1 MDSQTIRNALGKLQA
16 EPGSKEAWESLQSS
30 VQQEGGD
37 LSSDELARLLDAA
50 REKHAERGEWIAA
63 GKLLQLAIAEAQGT
77 GRETNLVREQAKLL
91 AEQLYDEDGA
101 AVANL
106 RVLELAP
113 GDPEATKQ
121 LEEQVERRSRYAELR
136 ASYASEAEGA
146 SDEAYK
152 SAMLMRAAE
161 LDVRFGNDDAA
172 FESAVDLLEQ
182 AVRLDPTNEPASRL
196 LEHLYRQKGRHEDV
210 AGVLERLADRGETG
224 PARISAGVRLARTY
238 AQDLGDKER
247 AARAYNNVLRD
258 GPEHAEAKQFL
269 SDLYSSSERWAEL
282 VALYEREVKAKGSS
296 DAARVGDML
305 QIAMLHWKKLE
316 KPADAEPWF
325 ERIRKVEP
333 ANPGMLNFFREYCA
347 SLNDDTRLMEILQ
360 AAARALPEGS
370 KERTRLSSQLGK
382 MAEGQENAQKA
393 VEQYKS
399 VLRQDPDN
407 VEARDAL
414 KRLYK
419 QTQGYNALVE
429 LLRQEL
435 ERLPNEKYQERLSVL
450 REVATVYRQYIKSD
464 TALLSVLGQIVQ
476 LDDKLDEQDVVEMR
490 ELVTL
495 YEKLGRHRDLIT
507 NQMKLAEITP
517 DVEEKKELYR
527 AAARR
532 WLDQFSNA
540 QNATEAYAALLK
552 VAPDDREAHER
563 LEELYRKRR
572 AWAPLY
578 ELYAADLKNA
588 EGAKQLPLLR
598 EMAALAAERLNRPV
612 DAIALYQRTLDLD
625 PTRADVLDALE
636 KLAERSRDF
645 PTLASALERRVELEG
660 EVAGKLAALQKLG
673 TVYAD
678 QLQDQERAVRTWR
691 RVLELSPGHARALR
705 VLREAYL
712 SSSDFD
718 ALEELYGSQSDW
730 EGLSEVLS
738 NAADRAKD
746 SAGKIALSYRAA
758 RIYEE
763 KLSQP
768 ERAFRSYDRILAAD
782 PGDTRAA
789 RALLPLYE
797 KDEKWARLTPL
808 YELLLDKA
816 ETEAEKL
823 DLLERLVD
831 VSGRRLSDRKAAATY
846 ARRAYELSPDNP
858 RALQLLEETSRA
870 AGAWDAFVAVLEAR
884 LTSVAAEQTES
895 PPAVAPKAE
904 ATPAP
909 APAPKKGKRGK
920 KKTEQNVDSSIAASA
935 EPLPK
940 PPVDATRR
948 LLELKL
954 SRVYAEELS
963 RTDDAVLVYKR
974 MLERDPADAE
984 AASELETILRRHDRR
999 DDLRWLLELR
1009 VTNASGSDERLRL
1022 LGEWATLEE
1031 AVFEAPDRAIAL
1043 YRRMLEISGTD
1054 ERALS
1059 SLPRLLLAAGD
1070 AEGAARIIA
1079 QHRDAAA
1086 GEARA
1091 ERDVELA
1098 ELYLERLNRPTEALE
1113 SAIAA
1118 LSSEAQTA
1126 RAVSVLERL
1135 VNVPEARAR
1144 AADVLAQRYAS
1155 GGDAR
1160 REASALA
1167 VLLEQVQDPAERLAL
1182 YGRLADVN
1190 EHKLGAFGS
1199 ALDVMLAA
1207 VREFPS
1213 NLALWERADALSGS
1227 AGRPTDLAEAL
1238 REVLRGKLDT
1248 ALDSELSERAARLHE
1263 DKLGDPIGATPY
1275 LERVLMLSPSNEAAF
1290 QRLKDILT
1298 AAERWSDLEAL
1309 YDRAS
1314 RATEDLERRVEM
1326 LVEVALI
1333 CEEIIED
1340 PAKATGYYERILEI
1354 DPLHDAAV
1362 RALDRLYLK
1371 QGKSRELSALL
1382 ERRLENAAGDEAFE
1396 LKLRLAKLQLDQLQ
1410 PDKAMGHVEDVL
1422 RERISDYEA
1431 RELAE
1436 RMLSI
1441 GELRPRAA
1449 RALETVYEARDE
1461 VRDLVRVLA
1470 IRLES
1475 LDTAET
1481 ADERRELLR
1490 RIAMLRDDRLHDDQ
1504 GALDALAEL
1513 VPMDPLDTEARGR
1526 LLEIGR
1532 RVSAHERVAEVLTR
1546 ATDRADTP
1554 ASKGEILTAVARI
1567 YEELL
1572 ADPTRAE
1579 ATYRRILKLDE
1590 ADAGLVLPAAKALE
1604 RLYVTANASEKL
1616 AEMLKLQVVHEQ
1628 DGATRRDLFGRLG
1641 TLSQSVL
1648 NDEAG
1653 AIAAWNARVEEN
1665 PDDAEA
1671 LAALD
1676 RLYESAGRYREL
1688 VNVLQRRRDGS
1699 NDAELRRSLMTREAE
1714 TLWKKLDS
1722 VAEAID
1728 AYNALV
1734 VEFGPSRDSLTALEA
1749 LFASA
1754 RRYEELAETLERH
1767 LSLCDTDDER
1777 LAILAQLGDIK
1788 REHLADE
1795 PGALEVYRRALSL
1808 RTTHEASRAA
1818 LAKMLES
1825 PEKVTRREAALILKP
1840 IFEAEGDNERLL
1852 VTLLIEVDTTE
1863 DPIEKLNGL
1872 EAAMKVAEGKLGD
1885 PQRAFGLAERAVR
1898 SAVGHSDLVPWFTHL
1913 ERLAAATSRQ
1923 AEYVKLLCDVVPE
1936 IFDGDVQLIVTL
1948 KIADL
1953 ARHELA
1959 DRELARTYYKKALE
1973 LRSEDRRALTALESL
1988 YEEGGDARSLLEIL
2002 ERRTEI
2008 AENDEERKSLLFR
2021 RAKLLSEALSER
2033 RRAIE
2038 VYETILDIALERE
2051 ALSALEALYTSE
2063 SMWGELVA
2071 LYERQLDAKLGDG
2084 AALHVAIARVAARH
2098 QHNIGRAFDELESAL
2113 SAERQHEGAIAELE
2127 RLVVEAPDAQE
2138 RARAA
2143 ALLEPV
2149 YLLRADF
2156 GKVMNTI
2163 VARLE
2168 ASGDP
2173 DERRDLLTR
2182 LAKLYEEQK
2191 EDYRAALDTVARLLS
2206 EDPSNA
2212 STISELERLAKVAS
2226 AERRL
2231 AEIYAEELKKIETD
2245 DEASV
2250 KLARRTGELFRDL
2263 NENEQAL
2270 VFFRRALAFEPESK
2284 PLFSA
2289 VDALLDKGGRAEE
2302 RVELYRQGL
2311 EHRFEPAERLAL
2323 LHTMAQLQKGSLARP
2338 DDAIETYRQALDVQD
2353 DDAVSLDALTE
2364 LYRERSRWED
2374 LAELHLRRAESAR
2387 SPEQAAQYRLAL
2399 ARLHQE
2405 QGQVDR
2411 AIDQL
2416 EEIVNA
2422 LPRQQEAIT
2431 ALEQL
2436 RKTPPY
2442 TQRVVDILRP
2452 LYESLDD
2459 WRRQIHL
2466 NEDRYQLAVEATDKV
2481 QVLRETA
2488 ELWEKRGDD
2497 LGRARRALEAG
2508 VKLDPDDADT
2518 RAEYERLVEKTA
2530 AWDALAAA
2538 YEAVLEEQPDL
2549 RDKREILAKLA
2560 EVHNARRDDPRKAL
2574 SAYERLFAVDES
2586 EIEPLNKME
2595 SLATLLSDWPVLVRV
2610 LTSKAELLPND
2621 EERASV
2627 WRRVAEAKRDMLDDA
2642 PGAVAGYEKALELD
2656 PESAFTVDCL
2666 IDLYE
2671 ARGDASRLVELYQ
2684 RRVELTQDDDDLKY
2698 TLLVSAAAC
2707 YDKQLNDRRK
2717 AIEVLEQALAV
2728 RPGDSGVLG
2737 SLNRLYR
2744 AESMWPELLESL
2756 KLQASAAETA
2766 PERAEIRKEIGSILA
2781 SKLESY
2787 EDALDAYRL
2796 ALDEAPTDSE
2806 LVAAVRDIGGRHEDL
2821 RQTVAEI
2828 LVPVLERSGRSAE
2841 LVDVL
2846 ELRLTIETEPT
2857 DRVHTLRTIARV
2869 LEANLGKQ
2877 SEAES
2882 ALLRAISERP
2892 DDPELHTELERL
2904 SRATDGF
2911 GRYADALSDRAG
2923 STFDPDVA
2931 RELYVR
2937 LGRVAELELKDDRRA
2952 VNAYKRAVE
2961 QAGDQADLL
2970 EALDRLHSRLG
2981 EHEAVA
2987 EVLER
2992 LVSVESSDDRQA
3004 DLYFRLA
3011 QLQIEKF
3018 EEPGRG
3024 LGSLRMALER
3034 APNHDPAVSELEKL
3048 VDDADLFEEV
3058 SEILESVYRARGMT
3072 DRLAKLYEK
3081 RVGFADSVEARID
3094 MRRNLARVLEEEGKD
3109 PRAAQRV
3116 IELGLAEA
3124 PEDSALLEEIERLAP
3139 ITGEWDKACQALA
3152 GAISQKTDL
3161 SPEVGVELSMRLAGW
3176 FRDKAFDNASAESA
3190 LERALDFDPSSD
3202 DVLLAIEQLQRAPGR
3217 ELDLFA
3223 TLRRRAKLQVDETRR
3238 EELYRQAKALAEGS
3252 GDAAAAES
3260 VLRELLA
3267 QDDTNLWA
3275 LGELR
3280 KLREAAGDFP
3290 ETFKLTVRQAELSA
3304 DASTVR
3310 ALRRRAAEIARDEL
3324 RDIAKATELFEQ
3336 LFEDDPSDRDAAAA
3350 LRTLYPMAEAHQELG
3365 RLLERLIDMAESPAA
3380 RTTLRLEL
3388 SRLNRDKFQSL
3399 DTSIELLRA
3408 ILEEEPGQGEAVVTL
3423 SELYEKT
3430 QRDEELAELLSTQ
3443 IGAARDRGDTTS
3455 ELRFQVRLGEVYDS
3469 RLGDRGRAIETYRG
3483 VLERDANHPGALDA
3497 LARLYKAQD
3506 DTAAAAEI
3514 ISRLLEMASGPAAVA
3529 LAVELGEAE
3538 QKLGDA
3544 DKAARAFER
3553 GLVHDEQSSE
3563 LRERLRTLYQ
3573 AEKQWEKLSALLARD
3588 AELSGTPQEAV
3599 KLLQRA
3605 ARIMSQER
3613 DDHVVAAELLERASK
3628 LKPDDREI
3636 LLELCDQYSASGRGK
3651 AAAEVLQ
3658 RIVDSFG
3665 TKRTKELGEIHRR
3678 LAAAYL
3684 ADNEVQKALEELDKA
3699 FRIEPGNVHVL
3710 TLLGSV
3716 AMQVGDHKKAQQ
3728 MYRALLLQK
3737 LDDATSPIKKSM
3749 VFFQLGQIHEKL
3761 DEKPKA
3767 VQMYERAVQTDGLE
3781 QAKARLAALKG

>member
-1 MDSQTIRNALGKLQA
+1 MDSQTIRTALGKLQA

-30 VQQEGGD
+30 VKQGGGD
-37 LSSDELARLLDAA
+37 LSPDDVARLLDAA
-50 REKHAERGEWIAA
+50 REKHAERGEWTAA
-63 GKLLQLAIAEAQGT
+63 ARLLELAIAGAEGTPREAG
-77 GRETNLVREQAKLL
+77 LVRDQAKLL
-91 AEQLYDEDGA
+91 SEQLFDEDGA
-101 AVANL
+101 AAAYL
-106 RVLELAP
+106 RLLELSPDDRDAS
-113 GDPEATKQ
+113 Q
-121 LEEQVERRSRYAELR
+121 RLEEQEDRRQRHVELR
-136 ASYASEAEGA
+136 ASYVSEADGA

-161 LDVRFGNDDAA
+161 MDVRFGSDDAA
-172 FESAVDLLEQ
+172 FEAAVDRLEQ
-182 AVRLDPTNEPASRL
+182 AVRLDPTNEAAGRL

-210 AGVLERLADRGETG
+210 AGVLERLSDRGETVLS
-224 PARISAGVRLARTY
+224 RVSAGVRLARTY

-258 GPEHAEAKQFL
+258 APDHAEAKEFL
-269 SDLYSSSERWAEL
+269 SDLYSSAERWADL
-282 VALYEREVKAKGSS
+282 VTLYEREVKAVTGG
-296 DAARVGDML
+296 DAERIGDML

-316 KPADAEPWF
+316 KGADAEPWF

-333 ANPGMLNFFREYCA
+333 ANPGMLSFFREYLA
-347 SLNDDTRLMEILQ
+347 SLSDDTRLMDILQ
-360 AAARALPEGS
+360 SAVRALPEGS
-370 KERTRLSSQLGK
+370 KDRTQLSSQLGK

-435 ERLPNEKYQERLSVL
+435 ERLPNEKYQERITVL

-476 LDDKLDEQDVVEMR
+476 LDDKLDEEDVVEMR
-490 ELVTL
+490 ELVAL
-495 YEKLGRHRDLIT
+495 YDKLGRHRDLIT

-517 DVEEKKELYR
+517 DIEEKKELYR
-527 AAARR
+527 SAARR
-532 WLDQFSNA
+532 WLEQFSNA
-540 QNATEAYAALLK
+540 QNATDAYAALLK
-552 VAPDDREAHER
+552 VAPDDREARER

-578 ELYAADLKNA
+578 ELYAADLKQA
-588 EGAKQLPLLR
+588 EGVKQLPLLR
-598 EMAALAAERLNRPV
+598 EMAALAAERLNRPA
-612 DAIALYQRTLDLD
+612 DAIQLYQQTLEID

-636 KLAERSRDF
+636 KLSERNRDF
-645 PTLASALERRVELEG
+645 ATLASALERRVELEADA
-660 EVAGKLAALQKLG
+660 AGKLAALQKLG
-673 TVYAD
+673 TVYAEHI
-678 QLQDQERAVRTWR
+678 QDADKAVRTWR
-691 RVLELSPGHARALR
+691 RVLELSPGHSRALR
-705 VLREAYL
+705 VLRESYL
-712 SSSDFD
+712 GTGDFD
-718 ALEELYGSQSDW
+718 ALEALYGSQNDW
-730 EGLSEVLS
+730 DGLSEVLS

-746 SAGKIALSYRAA
+746 NQSKIALSYRAA
-758 RIYEE
+758 RVYEE
-763 KLSQP
+763 KLNQP
-768 ERAFRSYDRILAAD
+768 ERAFRSYDRILTVD

-797 KDEKWARLTPL
+797 RDEKWARLTPL
-808 YELLLDKA
+808 YELLFEKA

-823 DLLERLVD
+823 ELLGRLVD
-831 VSGRRLSDRKAAATY
+831 VSGKRLGDRKAAAGY
-846 ARRAYELSPDNP
+846 ARKAYELSPDSP
-858 RALQLLEETSRA
+858 LSLELLEDTSRA
-870 AGAWDAFVAVLEAR
+870 AGAWEAFVDVLEAR
-884 LTSVAAEQTES
+884 LATVPVDATET
-895 PPAVAPKAE
+895 PPAVAAKGE
-904 ATPAP
+904 PAP
-909 APAPKKGKRGK
+909 GAGKKGKK
-920 KKTEQNVDSSIAASA
+920 KRKSEPSA
-935 EPLPK
+935 ETAGETATAK
-940 PPVDATRR
+940 PSADATRR
-948 LLELKL
+948 MLELKL
-954 SRVYAEELS
+954 SRVYSEELS
-963 RTDDAVLVYKR
+963 RTDDAVKVYKQ
-974 MLERDPADAE
+974 MLERDPSDVDA
-984 AASELETILRRHDRR
+984 ATELEAILRRHDRR

-1009 VTNASGSDERLRL
+1009 VVNAPSDEERLRL

-1031 AVFEAPDRAIAL
+1031 AVFESPDGAVAL
-1043 YRRMLEISGTD
+1043 YRRMLEISATD
-1054 ERALS
+1054 ERALG
-1059 SLPRLLLAAGD
+1059 SLPRLLMAAGD
-1070 AEGAARIIA
+1070 AAGSAQIIS
-1079 QHRDAAA
+1079 QHRDAAS
-1086 GEARA
+1086 GEVRA
-1091 ERDVELA
+1091 EREVELA
-1098 ELYLERLNRPTEALE
+1098 ELYLEKLDRPADALQ

-1118 LSSEAQTA
+1118 LTSEAQSA
-1126 RAVSVLERL
+1126 RAMSVLERL
-1135 VNVPEARAR
+1135 VNVPAVRGR

-1155 GGDAR
+1155 GGEAR
-1160 REASALA
+1160 REASALG
-1167 VLLEQVQDPAERLAL
+1167 VMLEQTKDSTERLAL

-1190 EHKLGAFGS
+1190 EHKLGAHGS

-1213 NLALWERADALSGS
+1213 ELSLWERADALSGS
-1227 AGRPTDLAEAL
+1227 AGRPTDLAEAM
-1238 REVLRGKLDT
+1238 REVLRAKLDPG
-1248 ALDSELSERAARLHE
+1248 LESDLSERAARLHE

-1275 LERVLMLSPSNEAAF
+1275 LERVLALSPSNEVAF

-1298 AAERWSDLEAL
+1298 AAERWSELEAL

-1314 RATEDLERRVEM
+1314 SATDDLARRIEM

-1340 PAKATGYYERILEI
+1340 AAKATSYYERILEI
-1354 DPLHDAAV
+1354 DPVHDAAI

-1371 QGKSRELSALL
+1371 QGKNRELSALL
-1382 ERRLENAAGDEAFE
+1382 ERRLETAVGDEAFE
-1396 LKLRLAKLQLDQLQ
+1396 LKLRLAKLQLDLLQ

-1422 RERISDYEA
+1422 RERVGDYEA

-1436 RMLSI
+1436 RMLAI

-1470 IRLES
+1470 IRIES
-1475 LDTAET
+1475 LTTPEV

-1513 VPMDPLDTEARGR
+1513 VPMDPLDADARTR

-1532 RVSAHERVAEVLTR
+1532 RVSAHERVADVLAKSAEKANT
-1546 ATDRADTP
+1546 AVA
-1554 ASKGEILTAVARI
+1554 KGEILTAVARI
-1567 YEELL
+1567 YEDLL
-1572 ADPTRAE
+1572 ADPARAE
-1579 ATYRRILKLDE
+1579 STYRLILKLDE
-1590 ADAGLVLPAAKALE
+1590 NDAELVLPAAKALE
-1604 RLYVTANASEKL
+1604 RIYVASSESMKL
-1616 AEMLKLQVVHEQ
+1616 AEMLRLQVHHEQ
-1628 DGATRRDLFGRLG
+1628 DGAIRRELFGRLG

-1653 AIAAWNARVEEN
+1653 AIAAWRSRVEES

-1688 VNVLQRRRDGS
+1688 VSVLQRRRDGS
-1699 NDAELRRSLMTREAE
+1699 ADAELRRSLMTREAE

-1722 VAEAID
+1722 VPEAID
-1728 AYNALV
+1728 AYQALV
-1734 VEFGPSRDSLTALEA
+1734 AEFGPSRDSLTALEA
-1749 LFASA
+1749 LFGSA
-1754 RRYEELAETLERH
+1754 RRWEELSDTYERH
-1767 LSLCDTDDER
+1767 LDLCDTDDER
-1777 LAILAQLGDIK
+1777 LEILAKLGDIK
-1788 REHLADE
+1788 REHLADDN
-1795 PGALEVYRRALSL
+1795 GAIEIYRRALSL
-1808 RTTHEASRAA
+1808 RTTHDASRAA
-1818 LAKMLES
+1818 LGKLLEA
-1825 PEKVTRREAALILKP
+1825 PDNATRREAALILKP
-1840 IFEAEGDNERLL
+1840 IFQAEGNNERLL
-1852 VTLLIEVDTTE
+1852 TTQLIEVDTTE
-1863 DPIEKLNGL
+1863 DPMEKLNGL
-1872 EAAMKVAEGKLGD
+1872 EAAMRVAEGPLSD
-1885 PQRAFGLAERAVR
+1885 PERAFGLAERAVR

-1913 ERLAAATSRQ
+1913 ERLASATSRQ

-1953 ARHELA
+1953 ARHKLA

-1973 LRSEDRRALTALESL
+1973 LRSEDKQALTALESL
-1988 YEEGGDARSLLEIL
+1988 YEEGGDARNLLEIL
-2002 ERRTEI
+2002 ERRTEV

-2021 RAKLLSEALSER
+2021 RAKLLSEALAER

-2038 VYETILDIALERE
+2038 VYETILDITLEKAALT
-2051 ALSALEALYTSE
+2051 ALEALYTAE
-2063 SMWGELVA
+2063 SMWVELVG
-2071 LYERQLDAKLGDG
+2071 LYERQLDAKLGEP
-2084 AALHVAIARVAARH
+2084 AALHVAIARVASRH
-2098 QHNIGRAFDELESAL
+2098 QNNIGRAFDELESAL

-2127 RLVVEAPDAQE
+2127 RLVNDAPDPVE

-2163 VARLE
+2163 RARLE

-2173 DERRDLLTR
+2173 DERRELLTR

-2191 EDYRAALDTVARLLS
+2191 EDYRAALDTVARLLA
-2206 EDPSNA
+2206 EDPSDA
-2212 STISELERLAKVAS
+2212 GTISELERLAKVAS

-2231 AEIYAEELKKIETD
+2231 AEIYAGELKKIEND

-2263 NENEQAL
+2263 NEADEAL

-2284 PLFSA
+2284 SLFGS
-2289 VDALLDKGGRAEE
+2289 VDQLLEKASRAEE

-2311 EHRFEPAERLAL
+2311 EHRFEPAERLGL
-2323 LHTMAQLQKGSLARP
+2323 LHTMAGLQKGSLAKP
-2338 DDAIETYRQALDVQD
+2338 DDAIETYRQALEVQD

-2364 LYRERSRWED
+2364 LYRQRSRWDD
-2374 LAELHLRRAESAR
+2374 LAELYLRRAESAPV
-2387 SPEQAAQYRLAL
+2387 PEQAAQYRLAL
-2399 ARLHQE
+2399 AKLHQE
-2405 QGQVDR
+2405 QGQTER

-2416 EEIVNA
+2416 QEIVTG

-2436 RKTPPY
+2436 RKIPEY
-2442 TQRVVDILRP
+2442 TERVVDILRP

-2459 WRRQIHL
+2459 WRRQIQL
-2466 NEDRYQLAVEATDKV
+2466 NEDRYQLAQDTADKV
-2481 QVLRETA
+2481 RVLRETA

-2497 LGRARRALEAG
+2497 FSRARRALEAA

-2518 RAEYERLVEKTA
+2518 RAEYERLCEKTL
-2530 AWDALAAA
+2530 AWDALAEA
-2538 YEAVLEEQPDL
+2538 YEAVLEEFPDV
-2549 RDKREILAKLA
+2549 RDKREILATLA
-2560 EVHNARRDDPRKAL
+2560 KVHNARRDDPRKAL
-2574 SAYERLFAVDES
+2574 SAYERLFAADES
-2586 EIEPLNKME
+2586 DIEPLNKME

-2610 LTSKAELLPND
+2610 LTAKADLLPND

-2642 PGAVAGYEKALELD
+2642 TGAVAGYEKALELD

-2666 IDLYE
+2666 IELYE
-2671 ARGDASRLVELYQ
+2671 SKGDAARLVELYQ

-2698 TLLVSAAAC
+2698 TLLLSAAAC

-2717 AIEVLEQALAV
+2717 AIEVLEQALLV
-2728 RPGDSGVLG
+2728 RPGDNGVLG

-2744 AESMWPELLESL
+2744 AESMWAELLESL
-2756 KLQASAAETA
+2756 KLQASAAETPA
-2766 PERAEIRKEIGSILA
+2766 ERAQIRKETGNVLA
-2781 SKLESY
+2781 TKLESF
-2787 EDALDAYRL
+2787 EDALDSYRL
-2796 ALDEAPTDSE
+2796 ALEEAPTDGE
-2806 LVAAVRDIGGRHEDL
+2806 LVTAVREIGSGHEDL
-2821 RQTVAEI
+2821 RGSVAQI
-2828 LVPVLERSGRSAE
+2828 LVPVLEQSGRHAE
-2841 LVDVL
+2841 LCDVL

-2857 DRVHTLRTIARV
+2857 SRVQTLRTIARV
-2869 LEANLGKQ
+2869 METNLGKQ
-2877 SEAES
+2877 GDAES

-2892 DDPELHTELERL
+2892 DDMELHTELERL
-2904 SRATDGF
+2904 SRATSGF
-2911 GRYADALSDRAG
+2911 ARYADALSDRAG
-2923 STFDPDVA
+2923 STFDPEVA

-2937 LGRVAELELKDDRRA
+2937 LGRIAEVELKDEARA
-2952 VNAYKRAVE
+2952 VSAYKRAVE
-2961 QAGDQADLL
+2961 QAGDQPELL
-2970 EALDRLHSRLG
+2970 DALDRLHSRLG

-2987 EVLER
+2987 EILER
-2992 LVSVESSDDRQA
+2992 RVSVESSDERQA

-3011 QLQIEKF
+3011 QIQIDQFK
-3018 EEPGRG
+3018 EPARG
-3024 LGSLRMALER
+3024 LSSLRMALER
-3034 APNHDPAVSELEKL
+3034 VPAHEAAVTELEKL
-3048 VDDADLFEEV
+3048 IEHEELFEEV
-3058 SEILESVYRARGMT
+3058 SEILESVYRTRGLT

-3124 PEDSALLEEIERLAP
+3124 PEDSALLEEIERLSP

-3152 GAISQKTDL
+3152 SAIALKNDMT
-3161 SPEVGVELSMRLAGW
+3161 PESGVALSMRLAGW
-3176 FRDKAFDNASAESA
+3176 FKDKAFDNASAESA
-3190 LERALDFDPSSD
+3190 LKRALDFDPSSD
-3202 DVLLAIEQLQRAPGR
+3202 DVLLGIEQLQGGPGR
-3217 ELDLFA
+3217 EADLFG
-3223 TLRRRAKLQVDETRR
+3223 TVRRRAKLQVDESRR
-3238 EELYRQAKALAEGS
+3238 EELYRQAKGLAEAS
-3252 GDAAAAES
+3252 GDLAAAEA

-3267 QDDTNLWA
+3267 LDDTNLWA
-3275 LGELR
+3275 LSELC
-3280 KLREAAGDFP
+3280 KLREAAGDFA

-3304 DASTVR
+3304 DASSVR
-3310 ALRRRAAEIARDEL
+3310 GFRRRAAEIARDKL
-3324 RDIAKATELFEQ
+3324 SDVAKATELFEQ

-3350 LRTLYPMAEAHQELG
+3350 LRALYPTANRHQELG
-3365 RLLERLIDMAESPAA
+3365 RLLERLIDMAESAAA

-3388 SRLNRDKFQSL
+3388 SQLNRDNFKSL
-3399 DTSIELLRA
+3399 DTAIDLLRA
-3408 ILEEEPGQGEAVVTL
+3408 ILEEEPGQSEAVVAL

-3443 IGAARDRGDTTS
+3443 ISAAQSRGDTAS

-3483 VLERDANHPGALDA
+3483 VLERDPSHQGALEA
-3497 LARLYKAQD
+3497 LARLYKAQND
-3506 DTAAAAEI
+3506 LPAATDV
-3514 ISRLLEMASGPAAVA
+3514 ISKLLDMASGAPAVA
-3529 LAVELGEAE
+3529 LAIELGETE
-3538 QKLGDA
+3538 QKLGNA

-3553 GLVHDEQSSE
+3553 GLSHDEQGAD
-3563 LRERLRTLYQ
+3563 LRDRLRVLYQ
-3573 AEKQWEKLSALLARD
+3573 ASKEWEKLSGLLARD
-3588 AELSGTPQEAV
+3588 AELSTKPEDAV
-3599 KLLQRA
+3599 KILQKA
-3605 ARIMSQER
+3605 AQIQSKER
-3613 DDHVVAAELLERASK
+3613 GDHVAAAELLERASK
-3628 LKPDDREI
+3628 LKADDREI

-3684 ADNEVQKALEELDKA
+3684 ADGVVPKALEELDKA
-3699 FRIEPGNVHVL
+3699 FRIEPGNVQVL
-3710 TLLGSV
+3710 TMLGEV

-3737 LDDATSPIKKSM
+3737 LDEVNGPIKKSM
-3749 VFFQLGQIHEKL
+3749 VFFRLGQVHEQL

-3767 VQMYERAVQTDGLE
+3767 MQMYERAVQTDGLDE
-3781 QAKARLAALKG
+3781 AKQRLAALKG

>member
-1 MDSQTIRNALGKLQA
+1 MDSQTIRTALGKLQA
-16 EPGSKEAWESLQSS
+16 EPGSKQAWESLQAA
-30 VQQEGGD
+30 VKEEGGE
-37 LSSDELARLLDAA
+37 LSKEELARLLDAA
-50 REKHAERGEWIAA
+50 REKHAERGEWLAA
-63 GKLLQLAIAEAQGT
+63 GRLLELAVALAQGT
-77 GRETNLVREQAKLL
+77 PREAELVREQAKLL
-91 AEQLYDEDGA
+91 AEQLFDEDGS
-101 AVANL
+101 AVAYL
-106 RVLELAP
+106 RLLEIAP
-113 GDPEATKQ
+113 NDQEATKA
-121 LEEQVERRSRYAELR
+121 LAEQESRRQRHAELR
-136 ASYASEAEGA
+136 ASYLSEADGA

-161 LDVRFGNDDAA
+161 MDVRFGSDQAA
-172 FESAVDLLEQ
+172 FEAAVDRLEQ
-182 AVRLDPTNEPASRL
+182 AVRLDPTNEAASRL
-196 LEHLYRQKGRHEDV
+196 LEHLYRQKERYEDV
-210 AGVLERLADRGETG
+210 AGVLERLADRGESA
-224 PARISAGVRLARTY
+224 PARIAAGVRLARVY
-238 AQDLGDKER
+238 AQELGDTER
-247 AARAYNNVLRD
+247 AARAYNSVLRD
-258 GPEHAEAKQFL
+258 GPDHAEAKEFL
-269 SDLYSSSERWAEL
+269 SDLYSSAERWSDL
-282 VALYEREVKAKGSS
+282 VALYEREVKTKGSS
-296 DAARVGDML
+296 DAERIGDML

-333 ANPGMLNFFREYCA
+333 ANPGMLSFFREYCA
-347 SLNDDTRLMEILQ
+347 TLNDDTRLMEIVQ
-360 AAARALPEGS
+360 SAARALPEGS
-370 KERTRLSSQLGK
+370 KERTQLSSQLGK
-382 MAEGQENAQKA
+382 MAEGQANAQKA

-435 ERLPNEKYQERLSVL
+435 ERLPNEKYQERITVL

-490 ELVTL
+490 ELVSL
-495 YEKLGRHRDLIT
+495 YDKLGRHRDLIT

-532 WLDQFSNA
+532 WLEQFSNA

-552 VAPDDREAHER
+552 VAPEDREARER

-578 ELYAADLKNA
+578 ELYAADLKQA

-598 EMAALAAERLNRPV
+598 EMAALAAERLNRPA
-612 DAIALYQRTLDLD
+612 DAIALYQRTLEID

-636 KLAERSRDF
+636 KLAERSRDHA
-645 PTLASALERRVELEG
+645 TLASALERRVELEADA
-660 EVAGKLAALQKLG
+660 AGKLAALQKLG

-678 QLQDQERAVRTWR
+678 QLQNSEKAVGTWR
-691 RVLELSPGHARALR
+691 RVLALSPGHSRALR
-705 VLREAYL
+705 VLRESYL
-712 SSSDFD
+712 GAGDFD

-746 SAGKIALSYRAA
+746 NPSKIALSYRAA
-758 RIYEE
+758 RVYEE
-763 KLSQP
+763 KLNQP
-768 ERAFRSYDRILAAD
+768 ERAFRSYDRILTVD

-808 YELLLDKA
+808 YELLLEKSD
-816 ETEAEKL
+816 TEAEKL
-823 DLLERLVD
+823 ELLGRLVD
-831 VSGRRLSDRKAAATY
+831 VSGKRLGDRKAAAGY
-846 ARRAYELSPDNP
+846 ARKAYELSPDN
-858 RALQLLEETSRA
+858 ALSLELLEETSRA
-870 AGAWDAFVAVLEAR
+870 AGTWESFASVLEAR
-884 LTSVAAEQTES
+884 LASLSADVTDA
-895 PPAVAPKAE
+895 PPAVAAKDSSPVA
-904 ATPAP
+904 AP
-909 APAPKKGKRGK
+909 RKGKKGKRK
-920 KKTEQNVDSSIAASA
+920 AEAAEPTAAPEASPKSSA
-935 EPLPK
+935 ES
-940 PPVDATRR
+940 TRR
-948 LLELKL
+948 TLELKL
-954 SRVYAEELS
+954 SRVYADELS
-963 RTDDAVLVYKR
+963 RTDDAVNVYKQ
-974 MLERDPADAE
+974 MLERDPADAD
-984 AASELETILRRHDRR
+984 AAGELEGILRRHDRR

-1009 VTNASGSDERLRL
+1009 VTSAASDEERLRL

-1031 AVFEAPDRAIAL
+1031 AVFESPDAAVAL
-1043 YRRMLEISGTD
+1043 YRRMLDLSGTD

-1070 AEGAARIIA
+1070 AAGAAEIIA
-1079 QHRDAAA
+1079 QHRDAAT
-1086 GEARA
+1086 GEVRA
-1091 ERDVELA
+1091 EREVELA
-1098 ELYLERLNRPTEALE
+1098 ELYLEKLSRPADALA

-1118 LSSEAQTA
+1118 LSSDAQGA
-1126 RAVSVLERL
+1126 RAMSVLERL
-1135 VNVPEARAR
+1135 VSVAEVRAR

-1155 GGDAR
+1155 GGEAR
-1160 REASALA
+1160 REASALG
-1167 VLLEQVQDPAERLAL
+1167 VLLEQVKEPAERLAL

-1190 EHKLGAFGS
+1190 EQKLGAYGS
-1199 ALDVMLAA
+1199 ALDVILQA

-1213 NLALWERADALSGS
+1213 ELSLWDRADSLSGA
-1227 AGRPTDLAEAL
+1227 AGRPTDLAEAM
-1238 REVLRGKLDT
+1238 REVLRGKLDA
-1248 ALDSELSERAARLHE
+1248 ALESELSERAARLHE

-1275 LERVLMLSPSNEAAF
+1275 LERVLTIQPSNEAAF

-1298 AAERWSDLEAL
+1298 AAERWGELEAL

-1314 RATEDLERRVEM
+1314 RATDDLSRRVDM

-1340 PAKATGYYERILEI
+1340 AAKATSYYERILEI
-1354 DPLHDAAV
+1354 DPGHDAAI

-1371 QGKSRELSALL
+1371 QGKNPELSALL
-1382 ERRLENAAGDEAFE
+1382 ERRLETATGDEIFE
-1396 LKLRLAKLQLDQLQ
+1396 LKLRLAKLQLDLLH
-1410 PDKAMGHVEDVL
+1410 PEKAMGHVEDVL
-1422 RERISDYEA
+1422 RERVSDYEA

-1436 RMLSI
+1436 RMLAI

-1475 LDTAET
+1475 LTSAEV
-1481 ADERRELLR
+1481 AEERRDLLR
-1490 RIAMLRDDRLHDDQ
+1490 RISMLRDDRLHDDQ

-1513 VPMDPLDTEARGR
+1513 VPMDPLDTEARTR

-1532 RVSAHERVAEVLTR
+1532 RVSAHERVADVLTK
-1546 ATDRADTP
+1546 AAEKADTS
-1554 ASKGEILTAVARI
+1554 ATKGEILTAVART

-1572 ADPTRAE
+1572 ADPSRAE
-1579 ATYRRILKLDE
+1579 ATYRRIIKLDE
-1590 ADAGLVLPAAKALE
+1590 TDAGLVLPAAKALE
-1604 RLYVTANASEKL
+1604 RLYISAGESLKL
-1616 AEMLKLQVVHEQ
+1616 AEMLKLQVQHEQ
-1628 DGATRRDLFGRLG
+1628 DGAVRRELFGRLG

-1648 NDEAG
+1648 GDEAG
-1653 AIAAWNARVEEN
+1653 AIAAWRARVDEN
-1665 PDDAEA
+1665 PEDAEA

-1676 RLYESAGRYREL
+1676 RLYESAGRYRDL
-1688 VNVLQRRRDGS
+1688 VSVLQRRREGS
-1699 NDAELRRSLMTREAE
+1699 SDAELRRSLMTREAE

-1722 VAEAID
+1722 VPEAIE
-1728 AYNALV
+1728 AYQALV
-1734 VEFGPSRDSLTALEA
+1734 SEFGPSRDSLSALES
-1749 LFASA
+1749 LFGAA
-1754 RRYEELAETLERH
+1754 RRWEDLSETYERH
-1767 LSLCDTDDER
+1767 LDLCDTDDER
-1777 LAILAQLGDIK
+1777 LEILAKLGDIK

-1795 PGALEVYRRALSL
+1795 TGAIEVYRRALTL
-1808 RTTHEASRAA
+1808 RTTHDASRAA
-1818 LAKMLES
+1818 LSNLLES
-1825 PEKVTRREAALILKP
+1825 PENNTRREAALILKP
-1840 IFEAEGDNERLL
+1840 IFDAEGNHEQLL
-1852 VTLLIEVDTTE
+1852 KTQLIEVDTTD
-1863 DPIEKLNGL
+1863 DPMEKLNGL
-1872 EAAMKVAEGKLGD
+1872 EAAMKVAEGPLGD

-1898 SAVGHSDLVPWFTHL
+1898 SAVGHADLVPWFNHL
-1913 ERLAAATSRQ
+1913 ERLATATSRQ
-1923 AEYVKLLCDVVPE
+1923 AEYVKLLAEVVPE

-1953 ARHELA
+1953 ARHQLA

-1973 LRSEDRRALTALESL
+1973 LRAEDKQALTALESL
-1988 YEEGGDARSLLEIL
+1988 YEESGDARNLLEIL
-2002 ERRTEI
+2002 ERRTEV
-2008 AENDEERKSLLFR
+2008 AEGDEERKSLLFR

-2033 RRAIE
+2033 RKAIE
-2038 VYETILDIALERE
+2038 VYETILDIALEKE
-2051 ALSALEALYTSE
+2051 ALTALESLYTSE
-2063 SMWGELVA
+2063 SMWVELVG
-2071 LYERQLDAKLGDG
+2071 LYERQLDAKLGEP
-2084 AALHVAIARVAARH
+2084 AALHVAIARVASRH
-2098 QHNIGRAFDELESAL
+2098 QNNVGRAFDELESAL

-2127 RLVVEAPDAQE
+2127 RLVSDAPDPQE

-2163 VARLE
+2163 RARLE

-2206 EDPSNA
+2206 EDPSDA
-2212 STISELERLAKVAS
+2212 GTISELERLAKVAS

-2231 AEIYAEELKKIETD
+2231 AEIYAAELEKIETD

-2250 KLARRTGELFRDL
+2250 KLARRTGELLREL
-2263 NENEQAL
+2263 NEGDQAL
-2270 VFFRRALAFEPESK
+2270 SFFRRALAFEPESK
-2284 PLFSA
+2284 SLFTS
-2289 VDALLDKGGRAEE
+2289 VDQLLEKAGRDEE

-2311 EHRFEPAERLAL
+2311 EHRFEPAERLQL
-2323 LHTMAQLQKGSLARP
+2323 LHTMASLQKGGLSKP
-2338 DDAIETYRQALDVQD
+2338 DDAIETYRQALEVRD

-2364 LYRERSRWED
+2364 LYRSRSRWED
-2374 LAELHLRRAESAR
+2374 LADLYLRRAESAA
-2387 SPEQAAQYRLAL
+2387 SAEQAAQYRLAL

-2405 QGQVDR
+2405 QGHVER

-2416 EEIVNA
+2416 QEITSG

-2436 RKTPPY
+2436 RKLPEHTE
-2442 TQRVVDILRP
+2442 RIVDILRP
-2452 LYESLDD
+2452 LYEAADD
-2459 WRRQIHL
+2459 WRRQIQL
-2466 NEDRYQLAVEATDKV
+2466 NEDRYQLAQDTADKV
-2481 QVLRETA
+2481 RVLRETA

-2497 LGRARRALEAG
+2497 LNRARRALEAA

-2518 RAEYERLVEKTA
+2518 RAEYERLVERTS
-2530 AWDALAAA
+2530 AWDALSDA
-2538 YEAVLEEQPDL
+2538 YESVLEDHPDL
-2549 RDKREILAKLA
+2549 RDKREILETLA
-2560 EVHNARRDDPRKAL
+2560 NVHNSRRDDPRRAL
-2574 SAYERLFAVDES
+2574 SAYERLFAADES
-2586 EIEPLNKME
+2586 DIEPLNKME
-2595 SLATLLSDWPVLVRV
+2595 SLATLLSDWQVLVRV
-2610 LTSKAELLPND
+2610 LTAKADLLPND

-2642 PGAVAGYEKALELD
+2642 PGAIAGYEKALELD

-2666 IDLYE
+2666 IELYE
-2671 ARGDASRLVELYQ
+2671 AKADAARLVELYQ
-2684 RRVELTQDDDDLKY
+2684 RRVELTEDDDDLKY

-2707 YDKQLNDRRK
+2707 YDNQLSDRRK
-2717 AIEVLEQALAV
+2717 AIEVLEQAAQV

-2744 AESMWPELLESL
+2744 AEAMWPELLESL
-2756 KLQASAAETA
+2756 KLQADAAEA
-2766 PERAEIRKEIGSILA
+2766 PPERAQIRKEIGSILA

-2787 EDALDAYRL
+2787 EDALEAYRL
-2796 ALDEAPTDSE
+2796 ALAEAPTDGEVIS
-2806 LVAAVRDIGGRHEDL
+2806 AVREIGGGHEDL
-2821 RQTVAEI
+2821 RRTVAEI
-2828 LVPVLERSGRSAE
+2828 LVPVLEQSGRHSE

-2857 DRVHTLRTIARV
+2857 ERVQTLRNVARV
-2869 LEANLGKQ
+2869 QEQNLGKQ
-2877 SEAES
+2877 AEAES
-2882 ALLRAISERP
+2882 ALLRAISEVP
-2892 DDPELHTELERL
+2892 DDAELHVELERL
-2904 SRATDGF
+2904 SRATGGF

-2937 LGRVAELELKDDRRA
+2937 LGRVAEHELKDDQRA
-2952 VNAYKRAVE
+2952 VTAYKRAVE
-2961 QAGDQADLL
+2961 QAGDQSDLL
-2970 EALDRLHSRLG
+2970 DALDRLYSRLN

-2987 EVLER
+2987 DVLER
-2992 LVSVESSDDRQA
+2992 RVTVESSDERQA

-3011 QLQIEKF
+3011 QLQIERF
-3018 EEPGRG
+3018 QEPARG

-3034 APNHDPAVSELEKL
+3034 VPAHDAAVTELEKL
-3048 VDDADLFEEV
+3048 VDDQELFEEV

-3081 RVGFADSVEARID
+3081 RVSFADSVEARID
-3094 MRRNLARVLEEEGKD
+3094 MRRSLARVLEEEVKD

-3124 PEDSALLEEIERLAP
+3124 PEDTALLEELERLAP
-3139 ITGEWDKACQALA
+3139 ITGEWDKACQALQS
-3152 GAISQKTDL
+3152 AIALKSDL
-3161 SPEVGVELSMRLAGW
+3161 SPESGVELSMRLSRW
-3176 FRDKAFDNASAESA
+3176 YRDKALDNAAAEAALKRA
-3190 LERALDFDPSSD
+3190 LEFDD
-3202 DVLLAIEQLQRAPGR
+3202 TNDEVLQAVEQLQSAPGR
-3217 ELDLFA
+3217 ELDLFG
-3223 TLRRRAKLQVDETRR
+3223 TLRRRAKLQVDESRR
-3238 EELYRQAKALAEGS
+3238 EELYRQAKALAEKS
-3252 GDAAAAES
+3252 GDSAAAEA

-3275 LGELR
+3275 LSELCR
-3280 KLREAAGDFP
+3280 LREAAGDFA

-3304 DASTVR
+3304 DSGSVR
-3310 ALRRRAAEIARDEL
+3310 ALRRRAAEIARDKL
-3324 RDIAKATELFEQ
+3324 SDTAKATELFEQ
-3336 LFEDDPSDRDAAAA
+3336 LFEDEPTDHESAAA
-3350 LRTLYPMAEAHQELG
+3350 LRALYPVAGRHQDLG
-3365 RLLERLIDMAESPAA
+3365 RLLERLVDMAESPSA

-3388 SRLNRDKFQSL
+3388 ARLNRDEFASP
-3399 DTSIELLRA
+3399 DTAIELLRA
-3408 ILEEEPGQGEAVVTL
+3408 VLDEEPGQSEAVVAL

-3443 IGAARDRGDTTS
+3443 ISAAQARGDTAS
-3455 ELRFQVRLGEVYDS
+3455 ELRFQVRLGEVYDG
-3469 RLGDRGRAIETYRG
+3469 RLGDRGRAIDTYRG
-3483 VLERDANHPGALDA
+3483 VLERDANHQGALEA
-3497 LARLYKAQD
+3497 LARLYKAQND
-3506 DTAAAAEI
+3506 WAAAAEI
-3514 ISRLLEMASGPAAVA
+3514 TSRLLDMASGPPAVA
-3529 LAVELGEAE
+3529 LALELGEIE
-3538 QKLGDA
+3538 QKLGNA
-3544 DKAARAFER
+3544 EGAARAFER
-3553 GLVHDEQSSE
+3553 GLGHDERSTE
-3563 LRERLRTLYQ
+3563 LRDQLRVLYQ
-3573 AEKQWEKLSALLARD
+3573 AERAWEKLSSLLSRD
-3588 AELSGTPQEAV
+3588 AELASRPEDAI

-3605 ARIMSQER
+3605 AQIQSKER
-3613 DDHVVAAELLERASK
+3613 GDHVAAAELLERASK

-3684 ADNEVQKALEELDKA
+3684 AENEVQRALEELDRA
-3699 FRIEPGNVHVL
+3699 FRIEPGNVNVL

-3737 LDDATSPIKKSM
+3737 LDEVNGPIKKSV
-3749 VFFQLGQIHEKL
+3749 VFFRLGQIHEQL

-3781 QAKARLAALKG
+3781 DAKARLAALKG

>member
-1 MDSQTIRNALGKLQA
+1 MDSQTIRTALGKLQA

-30 VQQEGGD
+30 VKQAGGD
-37 LSSDELARLLDAA
+37 LAPEDLARLLDSA
-50 REKHAERGEWIAA
+50 REKHAERGEWTAA
-63 GKLLQLAIAEAQGT
+63 AQLLELAISAAEGT
-77 GRETNLVREQAKLL
+77 PREATLVRDQAKLL
-91 AEQLYDEDGA
+91 SEQLFDEDGA
-101 AVANL
+101 AAAYL
-106 RVLELAP
+106 RLLELSPDDKDASQ
-113 GDPEATKQ
+113 K
-121 LEEQVERRSRYAELR
+121 LEEQEDRRQRHVELR
-136 ASYASEAEGA
+136 ASYVSEAEGA

-161 LDVRFGNDDAA
+161 MDVRFGSDDAA
-172 FESAVDLLEQ
+172 FEAAVDRLEQ
-182 AVRLDPTNEPASRL
+182 AVRLDPTNEAAGRL
-196 LEHLYRQKGRHEDV
+196 LEHLYRQKGRHEEV
-210 AGVLERLADRGETG
+210 AGVLERLSDRGETA
-224 PARISAGVRLARTY
+224 PSRVSAGVRLARTY
-238 AQDLGDKER
+238 AQDLNDKER

-258 GPEHAEAKQFL
+258 APEHAEAKEFL
-269 SDLYSSSERWAEL
+269 SDLYSSSERWADL
-282 VALYEREVKAKGSS
+282 VSLYEREVKAATGG
-296 DAARVGDML
+296 DAERIGDML

-333 ANPGMLNFFREYCA
+333 ANPGMLSFFRDYLA
-347 SLNDDTRLMEILQ
+347 SLSDDTRLMDILQ
-360 AAARALPEGS
+360 SAARALPEGS
-370 KERTRLSSQLGK
+370 KERTKLSSQLGK

-407 VEARDAL
+407 ADAREAL

-435 ERLPNEKYQERLSVL
+435 ERLPNEKYQERITVL

-490 ELVTL
+490 ELVAL
-495 YEKLGRHRDLIT
+495 YDKLGRHRDLIT

-517 DVEEKKELYR
+517 DIEEKKELYR

-540 QNATEAYAALLK
+540 QNATDAYAALLK
-552 VAPDDREAHER
+552 VAPDDREARER

-578 ELYAADLKNA
+578 ELYAADLKQA

-598 EMAALAAERLNRPV
+598 EMAALAAERLNRPA
-612 DAIALYQRTLDLD
+612 DAIQLYQRTLEID
-625 PTRADVLDALE
+625 PTRTDVLDALE
-636 KLAERSRDF
+636 KLSERNRDF
-645 PTLASALERRVELEG
+645 ATLASALERRVELEADA
-660 EVAGKLAALQKLG
+660 AGKLAALQKLG
-673 TVYAD
+673 TVYAEHI
-678 QLQDQERAVRTWR
+678 QDADKAVRTWR
-691 RVLELSPGHARALR
+691 RVLELSPGHSRALR
-705 VLREAYL
+705 VLRESYL
-712 SSSDFD
+712 GSGDFD
-718 ALEELYGSQSDW
+718 ALEQLYGSQNDW
-730 EGLSEVLS
+730 DGLSEVLS

-746 SAGKIALSYRAA
+746 NQSKIALSYRAA
-758 RIYEE
+758 RVYEE
-763 KLSQP
+763 KLNQP
-768 ERAFRSYDRILAAD
+768 ERAFRSYDRILTVD

-797 KDEKWARLTPL
+797 RDEKWARLTPL
-808 YELLLDKA
+808 YELLFEKA

-823 DLLERLVD
+823 ELLGRLVD
-831 VSGRRLSDRKAAATY
+831 VSGKRLGDRKAAAGY
-846 ARRAYELSPDNP
+846 ARKAYELSPDS
-858 RALQLLEETSRA
+858 ALALELLEDTSRA
-870 AGAWDAFVAVLEAR
+870 AGAWEAFVDVLEAR
-884 LTSVAAEQTES
+884 LASAPIETTEA
-895 PPAVAPKAE
+895 PPAVAAKGE
-904 ATPAP
+904 PAP
-909 APAPKKGKRGK
+909 TGKKGKK
-920 KKTEQNVDSSIAASA
+920 KRKSEPNADASA
-935 EPLPK
+935 ETAAK
-940 PPVDATRR
+940 PSADATRR
-948 LLELKL
+948 MLELKL
-954 SRVYAEELS
+954 SRVYSEELS
-963 RTDDAVLVYKR
+963 RTDDAVKVYKQ
-974 MLERDPADAE
+974 MLERDPSDVDA
-984 AASELETILRRHDRR
+984 ATELEAILRRHDRR

-1009 VTNASGSDERLRL
+1009 VVNAPSDEERLRL

-1031 AVFEAPDRAIAL
+1031 AVFESPDGAVAL
-1043 YRRMLEISGTD
+1043 YRRMLEISATD
-1054 ERALS
+1054 ERALG
-1059 SLPRLLLAAGD
+1059 SLPRLLMAAGD
-1070 AEGAARIIA
+1070 AAGAAQIIA

-1091 ERDVELA
+1091 EREVELA
-1098 ELYLERLNRPTEALE
+1098 ELYLEKLDRPSDALN

-1118 LSSEAQTA
+1118 LTSEVQGA
-1126 RAVSVLERL
+1126 RAMSVLERL
-1135 VNVPEARAR
+1135 VSVPAVRGR

-1155 GGDAR
+1155 GGEAR
-1160 REASALA
+1160 REASALG
-1167 VLLEQVQDPAERLAL
+1167 VMLEQAKDPAERLAL
-1182 YGRLADVN
+1182 YGRLADVH
-1190 EHKLGAFGS
+1190 EHKLAAHGS

-1213 NLALWERADALSGS
+1213 ELSLWERADTLSGA
-1227 AGRPTDLAEAL
+1227 AGRPTDLAEAM
-1238 REVLRGKLDT
+1238 REVLRAKHDP
-1248 ALDSELSERAARLHE
+1248 ALESELSERAARLHE

-1275 LERVLMLSPSNEAAF
+1275 LERVLALSPSNEAAF

-1298 AAERWSDLEAL
+1298 AAERWSELEAL

-1314 RATEDLERRVEM
+1314 RATNDLSRRVEM

-1333 CEEIIED
+1333 CEEITED
-1340 PAKATGYYERILEI
+1340 AAKATSYYERILEI
-1354 DPLHDAAV
+1354 DPVHDAAI

-1382 ERRLENAAGDEAFE
+1382 ERRLETAVGDEAFE
-1396 LKLRLAKLQLDQLQ
+1396 LKLRLAKLQLDLHQ

-1422 RERISDYEA
+1422 RERVGDYEA

-1436 RMLSI
+1436 RMLAI

-1470 IRLES
+1470 IRIES
-1475 LDTAET
+1475 LTSPDV

-1513 VPMDPLDTEARGR
+1513 VPMDPLDADARAR

-1532 RVSAHERVAEVLTR
+1532 RVSAHERVADVLAKAAGKAET
-1546 ATDRADTP
+1546 AAI
-1554 ASKGEILTAVARI
+1554 KGEILTAVART

-1579 ATYRRILKLDE
+1579 ATYRQILKLDE
-1590 ADAGLVLPAAKALE
+1590 NDAELVLPAAKALE
-1604 RLYVTANASEKL
+1604 RIYVASSESTKL
-1616 AEMLKLQVVHEQ
+1616 AEMLRLQVHHEQ
-1628 DGATRRDLFGRLG
+1628 DLAIRRDLFGRLG

-1653 AIAAWNARVEEN
+1653 AIAAWRSRVEES

-1676 RLYESAGRYREL
+1676 RLYESAGRFRDL
-1688 VNVLQRRRDGS
+1688 VSVLQRRRDSSADG
-1699 NDAELRRSLMTREAE
+1699 ELRRSLMTREAE

-1722 VAEAID
+1722 VPEAID
-1728 AYNALV
+1728 AYQALV
-1734 VEFGPSRDSLTALEA
+1734 AEFGPSRDSLSALEA
-1749 LFASA
+1749 LFGAA
-1754 RRYEELAETLERH
+1754 RRWEELSDTYERH
-1767 LSLCDTDDER
+1767 LELCDTDDER
-1777 LAILAQLGDIK
+1777 LEILAKLGDIK
-1788 REHLADE
+1788 REHLADDSAAVE
-1795 PGALEVYRRALSL
+1795 IYRRALKL

-1818 LAKMLES
+1818 LGKLLEAADNA
-1825 PEKVTRREAALILKP
+1825 TRREAALILKP
-1840 IFEAEGDNERLL
+1840 IFEAEGNNERLL
-1852 VTLLIEVDTTE
+1852 TTQLIEVDTTE
-1863 DPIEKLNGL
+1863 DPMEKLNGL
-1872 EAAMKVAEGKLGD
+1872 EAAMRVAEGPLSN
-1885 PQRAFGLAERAVR
+1885 PERAFGLAERAVR

-1913 ERLAAATSRQ
+1913 ERLAGATSRQ

-1953 ARHELA
+1953 ARHKLA

-1973 LRSEDRRALTALESL
+1973 LRAEDKQALTALESL
-1988 YEEGGDARSLLEIL
+1988 YEEGGDARNLLEIL
-2002 ERRTEI
+2002 ERRTEV

-2038 VYETILDIALERE
+2038 VYETILDITLEKE
-2051 ALSALEALYTSE
+2051 ALTALEALYTAE
-2063 SMWGELVA
+2063 SMWVELVG
-2071 LYERQLDAKLGDG
+2071 LYERQLDAKLGEP
-2084 AALHVAIARVAARH
+2084 AALHVAIARVASRH
-2098 QHNIGRAFDELESAL
+2098 QNNIGRAFDELESAL

-2127 RLVVEAPDAQE
+2127 RLVNDAPDPVE

-2163 VARLE
+2163 RARLE

-2173 DERRDLLTR
+2173 DERRELLTR

-2191 EDYRAALDTVARLLS
+2191 EDYRAALDTVARLLA
-2206 EDPSNA
+2206 EDPSDTG
-2212 STISELERLAKVAS
+2212 TISELERLAKVAS
-2226 AERRL
+2226 AEQRL
-2231 AEIYAEELKKIETD
+2231 AEIYAGELKKIETD

-2263 NENEQAL
+2263 NEADDAL

-2284 PLFSA
+2284 SLFGS
-2289 VDALLDKGGRAEE
+2289 VDQLLEKAGRAEE

-2311 EHRFEPAERLAL
+2311 EHRFEPAERLGL
-2323 LHTMAQLQKGSLARP
+2323 LHTMAGLQKGSLAKP
-2338 DDAIETYRQALDVQD
+2338 DDAIETYRLALEVQD

-2364 LYRERSRWED
+2364 LYRQRARWDD
-2374 LAELHLRRAESAR
+2374 LAELYLRRAESANA
-2387 SPEQAAQYRLAL
+2387 PEQAAQYRLAL
-2399 ARLHQE
+2399 AKLHQE
-2405 QGQVDR
+2405 QGQTDR

-2416 EEIVNA
+2416 QEIVSA
-2422 LPRQQEAIT
+2422 LPRQQDAIT

-2436 RKTPPY
+2436 RKVPEY
-2442 TQRVVDILRP
+2442 TERVVDILRP

-2459 WRRQIHL
+2459 WRRQIQL
-2466 NEDRYQLAVEATDKV
+2466 NEDRYQLAQDTADKV
-2481 QVLRETA
+2481 RVLRETA
-2488 ELWEKRGDD
+2488 ELWEKRGEDFS
-2497 LGRARRALEAG
+2497 RARRALEAA

-2518 RAEYERLVEKTA
+2518 RAEYERLCERTS
-2530 AWDALAAA
+2530 AWDALADA
-2538 YEAVLEEQPDL
+2538 YESVLEESPDV
-2549 RDKREILAKLA
+2549 RDKREILATLA
-2560 EVHNARRDDPRKAL
+2560 NVHNARRDDPRKAL
-2574 SAYERLFAVDES
+2574 SAYERLFAADES
-2586 EIEPLNKME
+2586 DIEPLNKME

-2610 LTSKAELLPND
+2610 LTAKADLLPND

-2666 IDLYE
+2666 IELYE
-2671 ARGDASRLVELYQ
+2671 AKGDAARLVELYQ

-2698 TLLVSAAAC
+2698 TLLFSAAAC
-2707 YDKQLNDRRK
+2707 YDKQLGDKRK
-2717 AIEVLEQALAV
+2717 AIEVLEQALLV
-2728 RPGDSGVLG
+2728 RPGDNGVLG

-2744 AESMWPELLESL
+2744 TESMWAELLESL
-2756 KLQASAAETA
+2756 KLQASAAEA
-2766 PERAEIRKEIGSILA
+2766 PAERAQIRKEIGNILA
-2781 SKLESY
+2781 SKLESF
-2787 EDALDAYRL
+2787 EDALDSYRL
-2796 ALDEAPTDSE
+2796 ALEEAPTDGE
-2806 LVAAVRDIGGRHEDL
+2806 LVAAVREIGSGHEDL
-2821 RQTVAEI
+2821 RGSVAQI
-2828 LVPVLERSGRSAE
+2828 LVPVLEQSGRHAE
-2841 LVDVL
+2841 LCDVL

-2857 DRVHTLRTIARV
+2857 QRVQTLRNIARV

-2877 SEAES
+2877 ADAES

-2892 DDPELHTELERL
+2892 DDLELHTELERL
-2904 SRATDGF
+2904 SRATSGF
-2911 GRYADALSDRAG
+2911 ARYADALSDRAG
-2923 STFDPDVA
+2923 STFDPEVA

-2937 LGRVAELELKDDRRA
+2937 LGRIAEVELKDEARA
-2952 VNAYKRAVE
+2952 VSAYKRAVE
-2961 QAGDQADLL
+2961 QAGDQPELL
-2970 EALDRLHSRLG
+2970 DALDRLHSRLG

-2987 EVLER
+2987 EILER
-2992 LVSVESSDDRQA
+2992 RVSIESSDERQA

-3011 QLQIEKF
+3011 QIQIDRFK
-3018 EEPGRG
+3018 EPGRG

-3034 APNHDPAVSELEKL
+3034 VPTHEAAVTELEKL
-3048 VDDADLFEEV
+3048 VENEELFEEV
-3058 SEILESVYRARGMT
+3058 SEILESVYRARGLT

-3139 ITGEWDKACQALA
+3139 ITGEWDKACQALSS
-3152 GAISQKTDL
+3152 AIALKNDL
-3161 SPEVGVELSMRLAGW
+3161 SPESGVELSMRLAGW
-3176 FRDKAFDNASAESA
+3176 FKDKANDNASAETA
-3190 LERALDFDPSSD
+3190 LKRALDFDPSSD
-3202 DVLLAIEQLQRAPGR
+3202 EVLLGIEQLQRAPGR
-3217 ELDLFA
+3217 EADLFG
-3223 TLRRRAKLQVDETRR
+3223 TVRRRAKLQVDESRR
-3238 EELYRQAKALAEGS
+3238 EELYRQAKDLAEAS
-3252 GDAAAAES
+3252 GDTAAAEA

-3267 QDDTNLWA
+3267 LDDTNLWA
-3275 LGELR
+3275 LSELC
-3280 KLREAAGDFP
+3280 KLREAAGDFA

-3304 DASTVR
+3304 DAGQVR
-3310 ALRRRAAEIARDEL
+3310 AFRRRAAELARDKL
-3324 RDIAKATELFEQ
+3324 SDVAKASELFEQ

-3350 LRTLYPMAEAHQELG
+3350 LRALYPSANRHQDLG
-3365 RLLERLIDMAESPAA
+3365 RLLERLVDMAESPAA
-3380 RTTLRLEL
+3380 RTVLRLEL
-3388 SRLNRDKFQSL
+3388 SQLNRDKFQSL
-3399 DTSIELLRA
+3399 DTAIDLLRA
-3408 ILEEEPGQGEAVVTL
+3408 ILEEEPGQSEAVVAL

-3430 QRDEELAELLSTQ
+3430 QRDEELADLLSTQ
-3443 IGAARDRGDTTS
+3443 ISAAQSRGDTAS

-3469 RLGDRGRAIETYRG
+3469 RLGDRGRAIDTYRG
-3483 VLERDANHPGALDA
+3483 VLERDPNHQGALEA
-3497 LARLYKAQD
+3497 LARLYKAQND
-3506 DTAAAAEI
+3506 LPAATDVV
-3514 ISRLLEMASGPAAVA
+3514 SKLLDMASGAPAVA
-3529 LAVELGEAE
+3529 LAIELGETE
-3538 QKLGDA
+3538 QKLGNA

-3553 GLVHDEQSSE
+3553 GLSHDEQSAD
-3563 LRERLRTLYQ
+3563 LRDRLRVLYQ
-3573 AEKQWEKLSALLARD
+3573 ASKEWEKLSALLARD
-3588 AELSGTPQEAV
+3588 AELSTKPEEAV
-3599 KLLQRA
+3599 KILQKA
-3605 ARIMSQER
+3605 AQIQSKER
-3613 DDHVVAAELLERASK
+3613 GDHVAAAELLERASK

-3684 ADNEVQKALEELDKA
+3684 ADGVVPKALEELDKA
-3699 FRIEPGNVHVL
+3699 FRIEPGNVQVL
-3710 TLLGSV
+3710 TLLGDV

-3737 LDDATSPIKKSM
+3737 LDDVNGPIKKSM
-3749 VFFQLGQIHEKL
+3749 VFFRLGQVHEAL

-3767 VQMYERAVQTDGLE
+3767 MQMYERAVQTDGLE
-3781 QAKARLAALKG
+3781 EAKARLAALKG

>member
-1 MDSQTIRNALGKLQA
+1 MDSQTIRTALGKLQA
-16 EPGSKEAWESLQSS
+16 EPGSNEAWESLQAS
-30 VQQEGGD
+30 VKQGGGD
-37 LSSDELARLLDAA
+37 LSSDELARLLDSA
-50 REKHAERGEWIAA
+50 REKHAERGEWTAA
-63 GKLLQLAIAEAQGT
+63 AKLLELAIALAAGTPREAA
-77 GRETNLVREQAKLL
+77 LVRDQAKLL
-91 AEQLYDEDGA
+91 SEQLFDEDGA
-101 AVANL
+101 AVAYL
-106 RVLELAP
+106 RLLELSPDDKDASQ
-113 GDPEATKQ
+113 K
-121 LEEQVERRSRYAELR
+121 LEDQESRRGRYTELR
-136 ASYASEAEGA
+136 ASYVSEADGA

-161 LDVRFGNDDAA
+161 MDVRFGSDDAA
-172 FESAVDLLEQ
+172 FEAAVDRLEQ
-182 AVRLDPTNEPASRL
+182 AVRLDPTNEAAGRL

-210 AGVLERLADRGETG
+210 AGVLERLSDRGET
-224 PARISAGVRLARTY
+224 ALSRISAGVRLARTY
-238 AQDLGDKER
+238 AQDLNDKER

-258 GPEHAEAKQFL
+258 APEHAEAKEFL
-269 SDLYSSSERWAEL
+269 SDLYSSAERWADL
-282 VALYEREVKAKGSS
+282 VALYEREVKAKAGG
-296 DAARVGDML
+296 DAERVGDML

-325 ERIRKVEP
+325 ERIRKVDP
-333 ANPGMLNFFREYCA
+333 SNPGMLGFFREYCA
-347 SLNDDTRLMEILQ
+347 SLNDDARLMDILQ

-370 KERTRLSSQLGK
+370 KERTQLSSQLGK

-407 VEARDAL
+407 ADAREAL

-435 ERLPNEKYQERLSVL
+435 ERLPNEKYQERITVL

-490 ELVTL
+490 ELVAL
-495 YEKLGRHRDLIT
+495 YDKLGRHRDLIT

-532 WLDQFSNA
+532 WLEQFSNA
-540 QNATEAYAALLK
+540 QNATEAYAALIK
-552 VAPDDREAHER
+552 VAPDDREARER

-578 ELYAADLKNA
+578 ELYAADLKQA

-598 EMAALAAERLNRPV
+598 EMAALAAERLNRPA
-612 DAIALYQRTLDLD
+612 DAIQLYQQTLQID

-636 KLAERSRDF
+636 KLSERSRDYA
-645 PTLASALERRVELEG
+645 TLASALERRVELE
-660 EVAGKLAALQKLG
+660 ADATGKLAALQKLG
-673 TVYAD
+673 TVYAEHI
-678 QLQDQERAVRTWR
+678 QDAEQAVRTWR
-691 RVLELSPGHARALR
+691 RVLELSPGHSRALR

-712 SSSDFD
+712 GSGDFD
-718 ALEELYGSQSDW
+718 ALEELYGSQNDW

-746 SAGKIALSYRAA
+746 NQSKIALSYRAA
-758 RIYEE
+758 RVYEE
-763 KLSQP
+763 KLKQP
-768 ERAFRSYDRILAAD
+768 ERAFRSYDRILSVD

-808 YELLLDKA
+808 YELLFEKA
-816 ETEAEKL
+816 EAEAEKL
-823 DLLERLVD
+823 ELLARLVD
-831 VSGRRLSDRKAAATY
+831 VAGKRLGDRKAAAGY
-846 ARRAYELSPDNP
+846 ARKAYELSPDSP
-858 RALQLLEETSRA
+858 LSLEMLEETSRA
-870 AGAWDAFVAVLEAR
+870 AGAWEAFVDVLEAR
-884 LTSVAAEQTES
+884 LTTFASDTTEA

-904 ATPAP
+904 AAP
-909 APAPKKGKRGK
+909 TGKKKKGKKSKPEATPDAGS
-920 KKTEQNVDSSIAASA
+920 DA
-935 EPLPK
+935 PPK
-940 PPVDATRR
+940 PSGDATRR
-948 LLELKL
+948 MLELKL
-954 SRVYAEELS
+954 SRVYSEELS
-963 RTDDAVLVYKR
+963 RTDDAVKVYKQ

-984 AASELETILRRHDRR
+984 AATELEAILRRHDRR

-1009 VTNASGSDERLRL
+1009 VTSAATDEERLRL

-1031 AVFEAPDRAIAL
+1031 AVFESPAGAVAL
-1043 YRRMLEISGTD
+1043 YRRMLEISSTD
-1054 ERALS
+1054 DRALS

-1070 AEGAARIIA
+1070 AAGAAQIIA
-1079 QHRDAAA
+1079 QHRDAAS
-1086 GEARA
+1086 GEVRA

-1098 ELYLERLNRPTEALE
+1098 ELYLEKLERPTDALE

-1118 LSSEAQTA
+1118 LTSDAQSA
-1126 RAVSVLERL
+1126 RAMSVLERL
-1135 VNVPEARAR
+1135 VSVPAVRGR

-1155 GGDAR
+1155 GGEAR
-1160 REASALA
+1160 REAAALA
-1167 VLLEQVQDPAERLAL
+1167 VMLEQTKDPAERLAL
-1182 YGRLADVN
+1182 HGRLADVN
-1190 EHKLGAFGS
+1190 EHKLGAHGS

-1213 NLALWERADALSGS
+1213 ELSLWERADSLAGAS
-1227 AGRPTDLAEAL
+1227 GRPTDLAEAL
-1238 REVLRGKLDT
+1238 REVLRGKHDA
-1248 ALDSELSERAARLHE
+1248 ALESELSERAARLHE

-1275 LERVLMLSPSNEAAF
+1275 LERVLALSPSNEAAF

-1298 AAERWSDLEAL
+1298 AAERWSELEAL

-1314 RATEDLERRVEM
+1314 RATDDLARRVEM

-1333 CEEIIED
+1333 CEEITED
-1340 PAKATGYYERILEI
+1340 AAKATSYYERILEI
-1354 DPLHDAAV
+1354 DPVHDAAI

-1382 ERRLENAAGDEAFE
+1382 ERRLETAVGDEAFE
-1396 LKLRLAKLQLDQLQ
+1396 LKLRLAKLQLELHQ

-1422 RERISDYEA
+1422 RERVGDYEA

-1436 RMLSI
+1436 RMLAI

-1449 RALETVYEARDE
+1449 RALEIVYEARDE

-1470 IRLES
+1470 IRIES
-1475 LDTAET
+1475 LTSPEV
-1481 ADERRELLR
+1481 ADERRDLLR

-1532 RVSAHERVAEVLTR
+1532 RVSAHERVADVLTK
-1546 ATDRADTP
+1546 AHEKADT
-1554 ASKGEILTAVARI
+1554 AGVKGEILSAVARI
-1567 YEELL
+1567 YEDLL
-1572 ADPTRAE
+1572 ADPARAE

-1590 ADAGLVLPAAKALE
+1590 ADAELVLPAAKALE
-1604 RLYVTANASEKL
+1604 RIYVASSESTKL
-1616 AEMLKLQVVHEQ
+1616 AEMLRLQVQHEQ
-1628 DGATRRDLFGRLG
+1628 DGATRRELFGRLG

-1653 AIAAWNARVEEN
+1653 AIAAWKSRVDEN

-1676 RLYESAGRYREL
+1676 RLYESAGRYRDL
-1688 VNVLQRRRDGS
+1688 VSVLQRRREGSSDG
-1699 NDAELRRSLMTREAE
+1699 ELRRSLMTREAE

-1722 VAEAID
+1722 VPEAID
-1728 AYNALV
+1728 AYQALSA
-1734 VEFGPSRDSLTALEA
+1734 EFGPSRDALSALEA

-1754 RRYEELAETLERH
+1754 RRWEELSETYERH
-1767 LSLCDTDDER
+1767 LDFCDTNDER
-1777 LAILAQLGDIK
+1777 LEILAKLGDLK
-1788 REHLADE
+1788 REHLADDS
-1795 PGALEVYRRALSL
+1795 GAIEVYRRALNLS
-1808 RTTHEASRAA
+1808 TTHAASRAA
-1818 LAKMLES
+1818 LSKLLES
-1825 PEKVTRREAALILKP
+1825 SENPTRREAALILKP
-1840 IFEAEGDNERLL
+1840 IFEGEGDNEKLL
-1852 VTLLIEVDTTE
+1852 TTLLIEVDTTD
-1863 DPIEKLNGL
+1863 DPLDKLNGL
-1872 EAAMKVAEGKLGD
+1872 EASMRVAEGPLGD
-1885 PQRAFGLAERAVR
+1885 AQRAFGLAERAVR

-1953 ARHELA
+1953 ARHKLA

-1973 LRSEDRRALTALESL
+1973 LRAEDKQALTALESL
-1988 YEEGGDARSLLEIL
+1988 YEEGGDARNLLEIL
-2002 ERRTEI
+2002 ERRTEV

-2038 VYETILDIALERE
+2038 VYETILDITLEKDALT
-2051 ALSALEALYTSE
+2051 ALEALYTTE
-2063 SMWGELVA
+2063 SMWTELVG
-2071 LYERQLDAKLGDG
+2071 LYERQLDAKLGEPAG
-2084 AALHVAIARVAARH
+2084 LHVAIARVASRH
-2098 QHNIGRAFDELESAL
+2098 QNNIGRAFDELESAL

-2127 RLVVEAPDAQE
+2127 RLVNDAPDPVE

-2163 VARLE
+2163 RARLE

-2173 DERRDLLTR
+2173 DERRELLTR

-2191 EDYRAALDTVARLLS
+2191 EDYTAALDTVARLLA
-2206 EDPSNA
+2206 EDPSDA
-2212 STISELERLAKVAS
+2212 GTISELERLAKVAS

-2231 AEIYAEELKKIETD
+2231 AEIYAAELKKIDTD

-2250 KLARRTGELFRDL
+2250 KLARRTGELFRGL
-2263 NENEQAL
+2263 NEGDEAL

-2284 PLFSA
+2284 SLFEA
-2289 VDALLDKGGRAEE
+2289 VDQLLEKAGRAEE
-2302 RVELYRQGL
+2302 RVELFRQGL
-2311 EHRFEPAERLAL
+2311 EHRFDAPERLAL
-2323 LHTMAQLQKGSLARP
+2323 LHTMAALQKGSLNKP
-2338 DDAIETYRQALDVQD
+2338 DDAIETYRQALEVQD
-2353 DDAVSLDALTE
+2353 DDATSLDALTE
-2364 LYRERSRWED
+2364 LYRQRSRWDD
-2374 LAELHLRRAESAR
+2374 LAELYLRRAESTSA
-2387 SPEQAAQYRLAL
+2387 PEQAAQYRLAL

-2405 QGQVDR
+2405 QGQIER

-2416 EEIVNA
+2416 QEIVTA
-2422 LPRQQEAIT
+2422 LPRQQDAIT
-2431 ALEQL
+2431 LLEQL
-2436 RKTPPY
+2436 RKLPEHTE
-2442 TQRVVDILRP
+2442 RVVDILRP

-2459 WRRQIHL
+2459 WRRQIQL
-2466 NEDRYQLAVEATDKV
+2466 NEDRYQLAQDTADKV
-2481 QVLRETA
+2481 RVLRETA
-2488 ELWEKRGDD
+2488 ELWEKRGEDFN
-2497 LGRARRALEAG
+2497 RARRALEAA
-2508 VKLDPDDADT
+2508 VKLDADDAET
-2518 RAEYERLVEKTA
+2518 RAEYERLCERTA
-2530 AWDALAAA
+2530 AWDALAEA
-2538 YEAVLEEQPDL
+2538 YESVLEESPDL
-2549 RDKREILAKLA
+2549 RDRREILATLA
-2560 EVHNARRDDPRKAL
+2560 NVHNTRRDDPRKAL
-2574 SAYERLFAVDES
+2574 AAFERLFNADES
-2586 EIEPLNKME
+2586 DIEPLNKME

-2610 LTSKAELLPND
+2610 LTAKADLLPND

-2642 PGAVAGYEKALELD
+2642 AGAVAGYEKALELD
-2656 PESAFTVDCL
+2656 PGSAFTVDCL
-2666 IDLYE
+2666 IELYE
-2671 ARGDASRLVELYQ
+2671 AKGDAARLVELYQ
-2684 RRVELTQDDDDLKY
+2684 RRVELTEDDDDLKY
-2698 TLLVSAAAC
+2698 TLLFSAAAC
-2707 YDKQLNDRRK
+2707 YDKQLNDKRK
-2717 AIEVLEQALAV
+2717 AIEVLEQALQV
-2728 RPGDSGVLG
+2728 RPGDNGVLG

-2744 AESMWPELLESL
+2744 AESMWSELLDSL
-2756 KLQASAAETA
+2756 RLQAGAAETPA
-2766 PERAEIRKEIGSILA
+2766 ERAQIRKEIGNILA
-2781 SKLESY
+2781 SKLDSY
-2787 EDALDAYRL
+2787 EDALDAYRS
-2796 ALDEAPTDSE
+2796 ALEEAPTDGDVIAS
-2806 LVAAVRDIGGRHEDL
+2806 VREIGSGHEDL
-2821 RQTVAEI
+2821 RRSVAEI
-2828 LVPVLERSGRSAE
+2828 LVPVLEQGGRHAE
-2841 LVDVL
+2841 LCDVL

-2857 DRVHTLRTIARV
+2857 ERVHTLRTIARV

-2877 SEAES
+2877 NEAES

-2892 DDPELHTELERL
+2892 DDLELHTELERL
-2904 SRATDGF
+2904 SRATSGF

-2923 STFDPDVA
+2923 STFDPEVA

-2937 LGRVAELELKDDRRA
+2937 LGRISEVELKDEKRA
-2952 VNAYKRAVE
+2952 VAAYKRAVE
-2961 QAGDQADLL
+2961 QAGDQPELL
-2970 EALDRLHSRLG
+2970 DALDRLHTRLG

-2987 EVLER
+2987 EILER
-2992 LVSVESSDDRQA
+2992 RVSVESSDERQA

-3011 QLQIEKF
+3011 QIQIDQFK
-3018 EEPGRG
+3018 EPARG

-3034 APNHDPAVSELEKL
+3034 VPAHEAAVIELEKL
-3048 VDDADLFEEV
+3048 VEHEELFEEV
-3058 SEILESVYRARGMT
+3058 SEILESVYRARGVT
-3072 DRLAKLYEK
+3072 DKLANLYEK
-3081 RVGFADSVEARID
+3081 RVGYADSVEARID

-3139 ITGEWDKACQALA
+3139 ITGEWDKACQALS
-3152 GAISQKTDL
+3152 GAIKSKTDL
-3161 SPEVGVELSMRLAGW
+3161 SPESGVELSMRLAGW
-3176 FRDKAFDNASAESA
+3176 FKDKANDHASAESA
-3190 LERALDFDPSSD
+3190 LRRALDFDPSSD
-3202 DVLLAIEQLQRAPGR
+3202 EVLLGIEQLQRAPGR
-3217 ELDLFA
+3217 ELDLFG
-3223 TLRRRAKLQVDETRR
+3223 TLRKRAKLQVDESRR
-3238 EELYRQAKALAEGS
+3238 EELYRQAKGLAEGS
-3252 GDAAAAES
+3252 GDTAAAES

-3275 LGELR
+3275 LSELC
-3280 KLREAAGDFP
+3280 KLREAAGDFA

-3304 DASTVR
+3304 DAASVR
-3310 ALRRRAAEIARDEL
+3310 AFRRRAAEIARDQL
-3324 RDIAKATELFEQ
+3324 GDVAKATELFEQ
-3336 LFEDDPSDRDAAAA
+3336 LFEDDPNDRDAAAA
-3350 LRTLYPMAEAHQELG
+3350 LRSLYPAADRHQELG

-3380 RTTLRLEL
+3380 RTALRLEL
-3388 SRLNRDKFQSL
+3388 SQLNRDKFKSL
-3399 DTSIELLRA
+3399 DTAIDLLRA
-3408 ILEEEPGQGEAVVTL
+3408 ILEEEPGQSEAVVAL

-3443 IGAARDRGDTTS
+3443 ISAAQSRGDTTS

-3483 VLERDANHPGALDA
+3483 VLERDASHQGALEA
-3497 LARLYKAQD
+3497 LARLYKAQND
-3506 DTAAAAEI
+3506 LSAAADV
-3514 ISRLLEMASGPAAVA
+3514 ISRLLDMASGAPAVA
-3529 LAVELGEAE
+3529 LAVELGETE
-3538 QKLGDA
+3538 QKLGNT

-3553 GLVHDEQSSE
+3553 GLVHDEPNTD
-3563 LRERLRTLYQ
+3563 LRDRLRLLYQ
-3573 AEKQWEKLSALLARD
+3573 ASKEWEKLSGLLARD
-3588 AELSGTPQEAV
+3588 AELAAKPEDAV
-3599 KLLQRA
+3599 KLLQKA
-3605 ARIMSQER
+3605 AQIQSKER
-3613 DDHVVAAELLERASK
+3613 TDHVAAAELLERASK

-3684 ADNEVQKALEELDKA
+3684 ADGEVQKALEELDKA

-3710 TLLGSV
+3710 TLLGEV
-3716 AMQVGDHKKAQQ
+3716 AMRVGDHKKAQQ

-3737 LDDATSPIKKSM
+3737 LDDATGPIKKSM
-3749 VFFQLGQIHEKL
+3749 VFFRLGQVHEQL

-3767 VQMYERAVQTDGLE
+3767 LQMYERAVQTDGLE
-3781 QAKARLAALKG
+3781 EAKARLAALKG